1 MQVIDADDVKLSDI
15 VRSAA
20 REDTFQVQLLK
31 LIDASGETD
40 PVVYKRANID
50 RKLFAK
56 IRKDEN
62 YKPSR
67 KTAIALAIAL
77 KLDIAETQDLLQRA
91 GYSISLT
98 TTSDLIIRYCLE
110 KRIWNI
116 NDVNSILFRFDQET
130 L

>member
-1 MQVIDADDVKLSDI
+1 M
-15 VRSAA
+15 R
-20 REDTFQVQLLK
+20 
-31 LIDASGETD
+31 
-40 PVVYKRANID
+40 
-50 RKLFAK
+50 LFAK

-77 KLDIAETQDLLQRA
+77 KLDVAETQDLLQRA

-110 KRIWNI
+110 NGIWNI

>member
-1 MQVIDADDVKLSDI
+1 M
-15 VRSAA
+15 
-20 REDTFQVQLLK
+20 
-31 LIDASGETD
+31 
-40 PVVYKRANID
+40 VYKRANID

-77 KLDIAETQDLLQRA
+77 KLSLPEAQDLLKRA
-91 GYSISLT
+91 GFSLSQSST
-98 TTSDLIIRYCLE
+98 FDLIIRFCLE
-110 KRIWNI
+110 HQIYDI
-116 NDVNSILFRFDQET
+116 NDVNSILFKFDQEV